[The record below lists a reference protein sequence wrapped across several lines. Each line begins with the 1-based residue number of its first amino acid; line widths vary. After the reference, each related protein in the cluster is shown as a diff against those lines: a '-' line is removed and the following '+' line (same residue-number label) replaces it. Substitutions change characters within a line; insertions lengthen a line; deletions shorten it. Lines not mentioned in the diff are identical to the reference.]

1 MRLGLRARTTALLLF
16 LSIAPP
22 GAIVW
27 FIRDRVLGLV
37 RTEDAGRIEDAL
49 AEFGA
54 AIEREGGDVTQA
66 LAMVGSLMEDDPEY
80 RPPTAARPPGGNG
93 PSVIP
98 FPELADAAPRLMRE
112 AGLDCLSI
120 LDATG
125 VVISSGH
132 AASSAGRIERDK
144 LLLPETKASF
154 IEESISPGIGRVL
167 TLQSRRTVELAGTTL
182 YLVGG
187 RFLDSTFL
195 GRLSPGGTVR
205 AVLLDRDGAI
215 LTASDPDNPLPVPP
229 QWKTAGDGPGEWLVR
244 GVPHSFRTIR
254 LRDQKG
260 VSVGTLL
267 AAVSQERLLRIFS
280 ALTLVALI
288 VVAAGVTGS
297 LVLGF
302 VLARGVTGPLRR
314 LEQMSGRIAQERYEP
329 LDGPEGTGEVGA
341 LVASFNRMARSLADS
356 RERLRQT
363 ERLAAAEEVA
373 RRVAHEI
380 KNPLSPIAL
389 TLEGLVKTRRLRP
402 NEFDA
407 AFDEGVRTIQEEIA
421 RMRGILEDFARFGRL
436 PLPRPRPCDLND
448 LVHGVLRLYAENSA
462 GARVETDL
470 DPALA
475 PVLLD
480 PDRMS
485 EVINNLLVN
494 AVQAMGP
501 AGGTLTVLTR
511 ALDEGAELCVR
522 DTGPG
527 MSEDVLRRLFEPYVS
542 ARPGGSGLGLAI
554 ARRIV
559 LDHGGGIEA
568 GNHPEGGAL
577 IRILLPWAG
586 AAPVVPGGRGD
597 GSGGPGSKEAAWQP
611 S

>member
-1 MRLGLRARTTALLLF
+1 MRLGLRARITALLLV

-22 GAIVW
+22 GAVVW

-54 AIEREGGDVTQA
+54 AIEREGGDVIQA
-66 LAMVGSLMEDDPEY
+66 LATAGGLVEDNPAY
-80 RPPTAARPPGGNG
+80 RPPTAARPSGGG
-93 PSVIP
+93 VPSVAP
-98 FPELADAAPRLMRE
+98 FPKLEEAAPRLMQE

-125 VVISSGH
+125 VVLSSGH
-132 AASSAGRIERDK
+132 SATSAGRVEPDW
-144 LLLPETKASF
+144 LLLPETSASF
-154 IEESISPGIGRVL
+154 IEESITPGIGRVL
-167 TLQSRRTVELAGTTL
+167 TLQSRRRVELAGATL
-182 YLVGG
+182 HLVGG

-195 GRLSPGGTVR
+195 GRLSPGGTVQ

-215 LTASDPDNPLPVPP
+215 LTASDPANPLPVPAE
-229 QWKTAGDGPGEWLVR
+229 WKAAHDGAGEWLVR
-244 GVPHSFRTIR
+244 GVPHTYRTIR
-254 LRDQKG
+254 LRDRNG
-260 VSVGTLL
+260 DTVGTLL
-267 AAVSQERLLRIFS
+267 AAVSQERLLRLS
-280 ALTLVALI
+280 SSLTLVALV
-288 VVAAGVTGS
+288 VVAIGVLGS

-302 VLARGVTGPLRR
+302 ALARGVTRPLRR
-314 LEQMSGRIAQERYEP
+314 LEQMSGRIAEERYEP
-329 LDGPEGTGEVGA
+329 LDGPDGTGEVGA
-341 LVASFNRMARSLADS
+341 LVASFNRMARSLAES

-389 TLEGLVKTRRLRP
+389 TLEGLVRTRRVRP
-402 NEFDA
+402 DEFDA
-407 AFDEGVRTIQEEIA
+407 AFDEGVRTIQEEIV
-421 RMRGILEDFARFGRL
+421 RMRRILEDFARFGRL

-448 LVHGVLRLYAENSA
+448 LVKSVLILYAENSA
-462 GARVETDL
+462 RAGIEDDL
-470 DPALA
+470 DPGLA
-475 PVLLD
+475 PVLID

-494 AVQAMGP
+494 AVQAMGQ
-501 AGGTLTVLTR
+501 AGGTLTVATR
-511 ALDEGAELCVR
+511 ALHEGAELRVR

-542 ARPGGSGLGLAI
+542 TRPGGGGLGLAI
-554 ARRIV
+554 ARRII
-559 LDHGGGIEA
+559 LDHGGRIEA
-568 GNHPEGGAL
+568 GNHPDGGAV

-586 AAPVVPGGRGD
+586 AAPVAPGGRGA
-597 GSGGPGSKEAAWQP
+597 GIGAPGSEEPAWRP